1 MRKKQLRNIVILCFA
16 IVLCTAALS
25 DNVCAEDTVYYDST
39 SEAAAELREAMKE
52 RRSEVTVGVI
62 KDVDQDGLKK
72 LIRLLLKKA
81 VKHTGVPDEGD
92 YINFQYG
99 RYDASAKTESV
110 NGKMGVVVNFKLSY
124 YDSAGQEDELDSK
137 MDEVLSSLDLEGK
150 SDYEKL
156 VDIHDWLCEN
166 VEYDS
171 AGGDD
176 LRRTAYDAIVN
187 GHAVCQGYSNALYR
201 MLLEAG
207 VDNRIIFGEGV
218 DNSGARMAHTWN
230 IVNLYGKYYYVDV
243 TWDDSTGSLDY
254 FLRPAGDF
262 TDSHIAGDEYA
273 ADFFTKKYPVSG
285 EEFTFD
291 VGKPNAAVISCAAK
305 MAEAL
310 S

>member
-1 MRKKQLRNIVILCFA
+1 M
-16 IVLCTAALS
+16 
-25 DNVCAEDTVYYDST
+25 
-39 SEAAAELREAMKE
+39 
-52 RRSEVTVGVI
+52 
-62 KDVDQDGLKK
+62 
-72 LIRLLLKKA
+72 
-81 VKHTGVPDEGD
+81 
-92 YINFQYG
+92 
-99 RYDASAKTESV
+99 
-110 NGKMGVVVNFKLSY
+110 
-124 YDSAGQEDELDSK
+124 
-137 MDEVLSSLDLEGK
+137 
-150 SDYEKL
+150 
-156 VDIHDWLCEN
+156 
-166 VEYDS
+166 EYDS

-230 IVNLYGKYYYVDV
+230 IVDLYGKYYYVDV